1 MGQVGEDGDFAHLAS
16 CISPHARTA
25 GAWFTSARASFTIYP
40 ASFMTASA
48 VIVDSLLRR
57 TFGLRARPSDLHRT
71 ALVRIGS
78 SGLQAPS
85 RDAAQRFRHEPA

>member
-40 ASFMTASA
+40 ASFMAASA
-48 VIVDSLLRR
+48 AIVATLLRR
-57 TFGLRARPSDLHRT
+57 AFGLRARPSDLHRT
-71 ALVRIGS
+71 TRVRIWS
-78 SGLQAPS
+78 SGLLAPVS
-85 RDAAQRFRHEPA
+85 PRTVMNNAG